1 MAQLAALSAL
11 RTRLAALQER
21 CRQRRHFLGSVPV
34 VVAEDRGACPLC
46 DGPMLVQKTVPRNG
60 LTLAHGTFGAHETI
74 HVCAGRCHWP
84 SGSLVTRRAVCL
96 SEALLPMSNAGY
108 DLMTLVGRQ
117 RFLHRMQREEI
128 QETLR
133 DEHSIAISTGEVSD
147 LARRF
152 ALYLARLHRARAPLL
167 AAALAADGGWPL
179 HVDATGEAGR
189 GTLLIV
195 MAGWRQW
202 VLGSWKISTERA
214 DLILPCL
221 RTVLSRFGAPCAAM
235 RDLGKAVTPALDTL
249 RLAGAIAEAFVDGI
263 VGEDTVFPVQ
273 ARRTV
278 GDPATSVRQS
288 ARGRALVER
297 TRVRRFASIAP

>member
-1 MAQLAALSAL
+1 
-11 RTRLAALQER
+11 
-21 CRQRRHFLGSVPV
+21 
-34 VVAEDRGACPLC
+34 
-46 DGPMLVQKTVPRNG
+46 MLVQKTMPRNG

-84 SGSLVTRRAVCL
+84 SGGLVTRRAICL
-96 SEALLPMSNAGY
+96 SEALMPMSNAGY
-108 DLMTLVGRQ
+108 DLMAFVGRQ

-128 QETLR
+128 QATLR

-152 ALYLARLHRARAPLL
+152 ASYLARLHRARAPLF

-221 RTVLSRFGAPCAAM
+221 RVVVRRFGAPCAAM

-249 RLAGAIAEAFVDGI
+249 VAELELTIPVLACHQHFMADIGTDLLEPAHAELRSLF
-263 VGEDTVFPVQ
+263 
-273 ARRTV
+273 RR
-278 GDPATSVRQS
+278 AKVRPNL
-288 ARGRALVER
+288 RALIRDLGRQLGTDISEARQAVRDWQSFQDADHR
-297 TRVRRFASIAP
+297 TIVA